1 MYRRR
6 ISSGNLG
13 LRSPNHHSSKIS
25 LRLFH
30 ESTNPASTTQNH
42 SNSIINSIS
51 QDFLDF
57 TTFEYE
63 TLIPKMA
70 ILEFLEKKFTK
81 KVNNFI
87 LVITQGG
94 LRGVIAYWLKK
105 FEIFFFKFFKK
116 KIPTAKK
123 INKFKRLFSNSNVGF
138 KKTIFHF

>member
-1 MYRRR
+1 
-6 ISSGNLG
+6 
-13 LRSPNHHSSKIS
+13 
-25 LRLFH
+25 
-30 ESTNPASTTQNH
+30 
-42 SNSIINSIS
+42 
-51 QDFLDF
+51 
-57 TTFEYE
+57 
-63 TLIPKMA
+63 MA

-138 KKTIFHF
+138 KKQSFIFKTFLDVKPRRIFLNSVSHSEVKYIKK